1 MYYFKGMST
10 LHYDTFCSQNRAK
23 SSTHLLGQ
31 KSSIP
36 SLPASDLSFRT
47 AIGKGIYALYP
58 ILISFERTTI
68 HKEWSQCTLST
79 TKNGDRPMT
88 QKASLKANEM
98 MILGIRMSQ
107 SLQLDVVFISCH
119 WCEWKRVDGKWDYF
133 QSLESMRI
141 KELSVNWT

>member
-1 MYYFKGMST
+1 
-10 LHYDTFCSQNRAK
+10 
-23 SSTHLLGQ
+23 
-31 KSSIP
+31 
-36 SLPASDLSFRT
+36 
-47 AIGKGIYALYP
+47 
-58 ILISFERTTI
+58 
-68 HKEWSQCTLST
+68 
-79 TKNGDRPMT
+79 
-88 QKASLKANEM
+88 M